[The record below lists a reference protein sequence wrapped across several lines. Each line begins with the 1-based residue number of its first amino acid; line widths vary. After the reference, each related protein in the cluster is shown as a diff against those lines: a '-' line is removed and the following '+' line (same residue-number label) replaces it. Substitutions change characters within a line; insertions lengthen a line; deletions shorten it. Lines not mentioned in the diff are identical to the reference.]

1 MEAAVTRQVFD
12 LLVVGAGIVGLAHA
26 LAAARKGL
34 RVAVVERGG
43 RCTGASIRNF
53 GFVTVTGQRAGDT
66 WRRARRSR
74 DIWGEVAPQ
83 AGIAV
88 CHQGLWVLGQRPE
101 AGVILEAFAQSD
113 MGAECRLV
121 SASRLPQEAPLLRS
135 QGAWGA
141 LYSPHELRVESK
153 DAVGQLAKWLQE
165 AYGVV
170 FFFGQEVLAVDLPV
184 VITPQQRLSAD
195 RVVLC
200 PGTEL
205 TGVAEPYLRPF
216 RLGLTQL
223 QMMRLVPHTSF
234 TLPAAVMSDLS
245 LVRYAGYTGLG
256 AHAALLERL
265 TEELPETLA
274 AGIHLIV
281 VQSADGSLV
290 IGDSHHPAESVMPFS
305 RPSID
310 RLILDALEE
319 TMNLGAYRV
328 TDQWLGWYPVGGPSD
343 ALILSPDPALRVVS
357 ITSGTGAST
366 AFGIAEEVLAAW

>member
-74 DIWGEVAPQ
+74 DIWGE
-83 AGIAV
+83 
-88 CHQGLWVLGQRPE
+88 VLGQRPE

-319 TMNLGAYRV
+319 TMNLGVYRV

>member
-1 MEAAVTRQVFD
+1 MTRQVFD
-12 LLVVGAGIVGLAHA
+12 ILVVAAGIVGLAHA

-53 GFVTVTGQRAGDT
+53 GFVTVTGQRAGTT

-74 DIWGEVAPQ
+74 DIWAEVAPK
-83 AGIAV
+83 AGIAI
-88 CHQGLWVLGQRPE
+88 CHQGLWVLGRRPE
-101 AGVILEAFAQSD
+101 AGAVLEAFAQTD

-121 SASRLPQEAPLLRS
+121 SASRLPHEAPLLRS

-153 DAVGQLAKWLQE
+153 DAVGQLARWLQE

-184 VITPQQRLSAD
+184 VITPKQQLTAD

-216 RLGLTQL
+216 GLCLTQL
-223 QMMRLVPHTSF
+223 QMLRLVPQSAIA
-234 TLPAAVMSDLS
+234 LPAAIMSDLS

-256 AHAALLERL
+256 AHQPLLDRL
-265 TEELPETLA
+265 TAEQPEALE
-274 AGIHLIV
+274 AGVHLIV
-281 VQSADGSLV
+281 VQSVDGSLV
-290 IGDSHHPAESVMPFS
+290 VGDSHHPADQVLPFS
-305 RPSID
+305 RPVID

-319 TMNLGAYRV
+319 TLILQGYRV

-343 ALILSPDPALRVVS
+343 ALILAPDPMMRVVS

-366 AFGIAEEVLAAW
+366 AFAIAEEVLDAW